1 MTEEKKGVS
10 AWLRGIIDEC
20 GVSGTQSCTAIAKAF
35 DIDCKHERACRNCI
49 SKMMTTIADRIDAER
64 ALPEGV
70 EWPRFEDG
78 EMVKFGDEVEFEGEA
93 AKVLDVAFSV
103 VRFSL
108 GVGTATTSG
117 RVYGFLGEP
126 AKRPTP
132 KVLDADGEPIRIGD
146 VLYSSGNECRVVSIT
161 VKADEACVGVH
172 TDEGAFLPSVNPKY
186 LSRKKPEPPDS
197 WEKLEKDA
205 RKTACDYAPAPRNED
220 GLTTCDG
227 CPFLK
232 SESCSNEMTID
243 LVERAKKLA
252 GIEEEARN
260 D

>member
-1 MTEEKKGVS
+1 MTEEKQGV
-10 AWLRGIIDEC
+10 AEWLRGIADKC
-20 GVSGTQSCTAIAKAF
+20 DANKTHCSAIAEAF
-35 DIDCKHERACRNCI
+35 GIDCWHEKTCRGCI
-49 SKMMTTIADRIDAER
+49 AKMMKAIAYRIDR
-64 ALPEGV
+64 
-70 EWPRFEDG
+70 
-78 EMVKFGDEVEFEGEA
+78 EMVENERLKKENAELKAELADWKGNAEGFQPDA
-93 AKVLDVAFSV
+93 YMKL
-103 VRFSL
+103 
-108 GVGTATTSG
+108 
-117 RVYGFLGEP
+117 P
-126 AKRPTP
+126 
-132 KVLDADGEPIRIGD
+132 LDADGEPIRVGD

-172 TDEGAFLPSVNPKY
+172 TDEGVFLPSVNPKY

>member
-1 MTEEKKGVS
+1 ME
-10 AWLRGIIDEC
+10 ALRSGIEHLK
-20 GVSGTQSCTAIAKAF
+20 QAKAHMSEANG
-35 DIDCKHERACRNCI
+35 IMSGHI
-49 SKMMTTIADRIDAER
+49 SKLKALEEENAELKAELADWKGNAEGFEPDAYMK
-64 ALPEGV
+64 LP
-70 EWPRFEDG
+70 
-78 EMVKFGDEVEFEGEA
+78 
-93 AKVLDVAFSV
+93 
-103 VRFSL
+103 
-108 GVGTATTSG
+108 
-117 RVYGFLGEP
+117 
-126 AKRPTP
+126 
-132 KVLDADGEPIRIGD
+132 LDADGVPIRIGD

-172 TDEGAFLPSVNPKY
+172 TDEGVFLPSVNPKY